1 METQTQKP
9 KRKYQ
14 KREPKRA
21 KKMQQPKEKKKWT
34 QEQQAIFKT
43 AKKGNS
49 LVIQACAGAGKTS
62 VALEMAH
69 SNPDKKYLL
78 LTYNNHLA
86 NDVKEKVG
94 DLNNF
99 NVFTFHGFGE
109 RYYPCGVFTD
119 SDLEKI
125 IANRMCPKEIEMDEY
140 GDEHGGIPEY
150 DVIII
155 DETQDMKLIFF
166 RFVYKFMMDMVRQ
179 RIDSGDLKPSQIV
192 VMGDVRQCIYEY
204 NGADPRFLTFADQ
217 IWAQHPILHLG
228 HEVFE
233 GGFEEYSDTHLADH
247 SDAHL
252 ADKTETKT
260 ETKKKTTKK
269 AEKIKIEKMTMS
281 YTNRCSPQICKYVNQ
296 AMYGHEVIHPNM
308 ENTSVAESKYPVT
321 HHCKYNNSR
330 ICNII
335 DDVYR
340 LILECI
346 TAGYLPGQIAI
357 LAYRVKSNYLMNDIA
372 NRLLIHNR
380 NQSGNGIVCPYY
392 FPNKE
397 KQESMDRKVIH
408 NKICFSSIHS
418 SKGLEFDVVFLLDFD
433 ASYYYNEFRNVENI
447 TDVCPNLLYVGAT
460 RALKRLYLFENLR
473 NQNYFSYRV
482 PFLKI
487 SRKEMLDN
495 REFIRYQDDSDA
507 MRFKVSQSVER
518 DIVDW
523 RENITRNLKID
534 KEWENKRNERL
545 LAEKMAK
552 KLELY
557 ESIVKSQTHAKEQ
570 SVAHSTSLSS
580 CDSSE
585 MLVLDD
591 LEMPTLPPVLPDTD
605 TEQDE
610 RKTIAINPSELIRRF
625 DRVPQDQTLLEDW
638 VEKMFE
644 EVEEEELQAIPE
656 FPDNITIFYRGMEIT
671 EDVSDLNGAAL
682 TLLLEEKLSKTHFRK
697 RRRMIMNELKTQI
710 EIYKDIKIWNE
721 KAKETAKSIHAMIDE
736 NYEILKTE
744 KNSAA
749 FCLRALNIK
758 NAISYN
764 RFQRLE
770 QISDYDWLTEDLV
783 EACMDRFQ
791 GVVPG
796 LGSKTVFERGLLDR
810 KNEQGEWILVSML
823 AEKLQKRFD
832 GGGGVASGKVEWWKE
847 KALKICGFMDIQQK
861 RTIWEI
867 KCCENNTS
875 EHKLQLL
882 FYKCMLES
890 LRQYL
895 REHPLDCG
903 WDSDVEEDGF
913 LGEFSDED
921 EESESDEESKSDED
935 GDEGGDESGEW
946 VEKKLASLTYDYHL
960 FNVKKNVHVKIREE
974 VDLNEVQDL
983 IAMWIDNKFQDSV
996 LEVLTDEQFLETC
1009 RTMVCDL

>member
-14 KREPKRA
+14 KREPKRN
-21 KKMQQPKEKKKWT
+21 KKMQTPKEKKKWT
-34 QEQQAIFKT
+34 QEQQDIFKT

-69 SNPDKKYLL
+69 ANPEKKYLL

-125 IANRMCPKEIEMDEY
+125 IANRLCPKEIDEY
-140 GDEHGGIPEY
+140 GEDASIPDY

-179 RIDSGDLKPSQIV
+179 RIDSGNLKPSQIV

-217 IWAQHPILHLG
+217 IWAEHPILHLG
-228 HEVFE
+228 
-233 GGFEEYSDTHLADH
+233 FEEY

-252 ADKTETKT
+252 ADKTETNMGA
-260 ETKKKTTKK
+260 KKDAKK
-269 AEKIKIEKMTMS
+269 SDKKPKKIRIEKMTMS

-346 TAGYLPGQIAI
+346 ATVYRPCQIAI

-380 NQSGNGIVCPYY
+380 NQTGNGIVCPYY

-482 PFLKI
+482 PFLKM

-495 REFIRYQDDSDA
+495 QEFIRYQDDSDA

-523 RENITRNLKID
+523 RENITRNMKID

-557 ESIVKSQTHAKEQ
+557 ESIAKSHAKEP
-570 SVAHSTSLSS
+570 SVVPSASLSS

-591 LEMPTLPPVLPDTD
+591 LEPVPLPNLLVPDSD
-605 TEQDE
+605 NDSEQDE
-610 RKTIAINPSELIRRF
+610 RKTIAINPSELIRKF
-625 DRVPQDQTLLEDW
+625 DRVPKDQTLLEDW

-682 TLLLEEKLSKTHFRK
+682 TLLLEEKLSKAQFRK
-697 RRRMIMNELKTQI
+697 RRRMMMNELKTKI
-710 EIYKDIKIWNE
+710 EEYKEIKIWNE

-749 FCLRALNIK
+749 FCLRALNLK

-770 QISDYDWLTEDLV
+770 QISEYDWLTDDLV

-796 LGSKTVFERGLLDR
+796 LSSKTVFERGLMDR

-832 GGGGVASGKVEWWKE
+832 AGGGVPGKVEWWKE

-895 REHPLDCG
+895 REHPMDYG
-903 WDSDVEEDGF
+903 WDSDCDEEEDGF
-913 LGEFSDED
+913 LGEFSDE
-921 EESESDEESKSDED
+921 ESDSGDDECGENGS
-935 GDEGGDESGEW
+935 GDGEW
-946 VEKKLASLTYDYHL
+946 VEKKCASLTYDYHL

-1009 RTMVCDL
+1009 RTMVDGL

>member
-1 METQTQKP
+1 MELQKP

-14 KREPKRA
+14 KREPKRD
-21 KKMQQPKEKKKWT
+21 KKMQTPKEKKKWT
-34 QEQQAIFKT
+34 QEQEAIFKT

-69 SNPDKKYLL
+69 ANPEKKYLL

-125 IANRMCPKEIEMDEY
+125 IANRLCPKEADEAE
-140 GDEHGGIPEY
+140 GFGEECGGIPDY

-179 RIDSGDLKPSQIV
+179 RVDSGNLKPSQIV

-228 HEVFE
+228 HEV
-233 GGFEEYSDTHLADH
+233 YSDAHPADHSDTHLG
-247 SDAHL
+247 
-252 ADKTETKT
+252 DKTETNMGA
-260 ETKKKTTKK
+260 KKKFK
-269 AEKIKIEKMTMS
+269 KIKIEKMTMS

-346 TAGYLPGQIAI
+346 ATGYRPGQIAI

-380 NQSGNGIVCPYY
+380 NQTGNGIVCPYY

-482 PFLKI
+482 PFLKM

-495 REFIRYQDDSDA
+495 QEFIRYQDDSDA

-523 RENITRNLKID
+523 RENITRNMKID

-545 LAEKMAK
+545 LAEKMAR

-557 ESIVKSQTHAKEQ
+557 ESIAKSHAKEP
-570 SVAHSTSLSS
+570 SVVPSASLSS

-591 LEMPTLPPVLPDTD
+591 LEPVPLPNLLVPDSD
-605 TEQDE
+605 NDSEQDE
-610 RKTIAINPSELIRRF
+610 RKTIAINPSELIRKF
-625 DRVPQDQTLLEDW
+625 DRVPKDQTLLEDW

-682 TLLLEEKLSKTHFRK
+682 TLLLEEKLSKAQFRK
-697 RRRMIMNELKTQI
+697 RRRMMMNELKTKI
-710 EIYKDIKIWNE
+710 EEYKEIKIWNE

-749 FCLRALNIK
+749 FCLRALNLK

-770 QISDYDWLTEDLV
+770 QISEYDWLTDDLV

-796 LGSKTVFERGLLDR
+796 LSSKTVFERGLMDR

-832 GGGGVASGKVEWWKE
+832 GCDVPGKVEWWKE

-895 REHPLDCG
+895 REHPMDYG
-903 WDSDVEEDGF
+903 WDSDCEEEEDGF
-913 LGEFSDED
+913 LSEFSD
-921 EESESDEESKSDED
+921 EESESDCEDDSDSGD
-935 GDEGGDESGEW
+935 GDGSEDGEW
-946 VEKKLASLTYDYHL
+946 VEKKCASLTYDYHL
-960 FNVKKNVHVKIREE
+960 FNVKKNVHAKIREE
-974 VDLNEVQDL
+974 VDLSEVQDL
-983 IAMWIDNKFQDSV
+983 IAMWIDNKFQDSE

-1009 RTMVCDL
+1009 RTMVDGL